1 MKTKRAVLL
10 DPVLRLRFL
19 LVFSIC
25 CQPGSQKYLESLEW
39 TPQNPKWVN
48 NPLFFKSI
56 AVMLLSCK
64 QVSSVREQH
73 DQFLLQLPVRLPQ
86 RWSNLLIINA
96 VWLET
101 ILINNYN
108 NGIYIAL
115 IHRCSKCLNSNN
127 LNQVVYTCQLFLR
140 YKREIFILG
149 FLKTTRSFP
158 KIPEEVQI
166 LPKKSEDFRSL
177 SKTSEVCRRR
187 SYQVP
192 VLGRV

>member
-64 QVSSVREQH
+64 HVSSVREQH
-73 DQFLLQLPVRLPQ
+73 DQFLLQLPVRLQQ

-101 ILINNYN
+101 INNN
-108 NGIYIAL
+108 NSGIYIAL
-115 IHRCSKCLNSNN
+115 IRRCSKRLNSNS
-127 LNQVVYTCQLFLR
+127 QVVRLIYV
-140 YKREIFILG
+140 III
-149 FLKTTRSFP
+149 
-158 KIPEEVQI
+158 KIMN
-166 LPKKSEDFRSL
+166 
-177 SKTSEVCRRR
+177 
-187 SYQVP
+187 
-192 VLGRV
+192 GRVLTGPNETERNNE

>member
-86 RWSNLLIINA
+86 WWSNLLIINA

-101 ILINNYN
+101 INNYN

-127 LNQVVYTCQLFLR
+127 QVVRLIYV
-140 YKREIFILG
+140 III
-149 FLKTTRSFP
+149 
-158 KIPEEVQI
+158 KIMN
-166 LPKKSEDFRSL
+166 
-177 SKTSEVCRRR
+177 
-187 SYQVP
+187 
-192 VLGRV
+192 GRVLTVPNETERNNEYMEFM

>member
-73 DQFLLQLPVRLPQ
+73 DRFLLQLPVRLQ
-86 RWSNLLIINA
+86 SRWSNLLIINA
-96 VWLET
+96 VWLEK
-101 ILINNYN
+101 INYNN
-108 NGIYIAL
+108 NGIYIAR
-115 IHRCSKCLNSNN
+115 IHRCSKRLNLN
-127 LNQVVYTCQLFLR
+127 NQVVRLIYV
-140 YKREIFILG
+140 III
-149 FLKTTRSFP
+149 
-158 KIPEEVQI
+158 KIMN
-166 LPKKSEDFRSL
+166 
-177 SKTSEVCRRR
+177 
-187 SYQVP
+187 
-192 VLGRV
+192 GRVLTVPNETGRNNEDVEFM